1 MKTTTSTT
9 AILFAIENRLTDRQ
23 ILNRLKKLEELKRVE
38 KETKAAIDAIKADII
53 GDAQK
58 IDLDTAAFSVKL
70 TPFEKTVFD
79 GKRLKE
85 ELPEIYAAYCSTKAE
100 SRFTYKIK

>member
-1 MKTTTSTT
+1 MKTTTNTT
-9 AILFAIENRLTDRQ
+9 AILFTVENRLTDRQ
-23 ILNRLKKLEELKRVE
+23 ILNRLKKLEELKQAKKDAE
-38 KETKAAIDAIKADII
+38 AAIDAIKAEII

-85 ELPEIYAAYCSTKAE
+85 ELPEIYAAYCS
-100 SRFTYKIK
+100 IKG